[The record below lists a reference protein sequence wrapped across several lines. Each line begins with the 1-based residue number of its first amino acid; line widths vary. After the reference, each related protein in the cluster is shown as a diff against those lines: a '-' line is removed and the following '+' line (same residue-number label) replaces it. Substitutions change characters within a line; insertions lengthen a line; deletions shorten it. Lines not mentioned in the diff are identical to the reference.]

1 MIQIIK
7 TRIQY
12 IKKWGLRL
20 SVCLATSCVA
30 APFGHAQLVDAQND
44 TRQNLLSPDNLKQ
57 MRENYTKAR
66 KALADNKPKSYK
78 TYRAKLDDYVLV
90 PYLDYNDLIKRLE
103 KRPVKEVSAFLNAHS
118 NSYLSHRLRAQ
129 WLLVLAKQKKWPL
142 FVEFYQPDF
151 KNTAIECSFI
161 YARAKMGQVSAL
173 KETPNIWVS
182 HKSLPKA
189 CDPLF
194 TLWKSKKG
202 LTDDIA
208 WQRYTLALSH
218 GKTSLARYITSLM
231 SPTHQEYAKKMH
243 KVYSYPATIRS
254 KTLYVGSSAQMQ
266 DIISFGIRRYAKT
279 NVNDAIRQ
287 WLRYESNQLFD
298 STIAIKTKAELVKRL
313 IRKGHIERATKWVK
327 ASPELQSLASLEPL
341 IHKALTDQNWQNVI
355 NYIDLLSAS
364 EHSKERWQYWQ
375 ARAIEKLDQSKT
387 AQDNAKKTYNT
398 LAQER
403 SFYGF
408 LSADILGVKYNLQH
422 KTPRENAQLRLAIK
436 NMPTI
441 AIAKELWL
449 TGKTLDARQQWQFA
463 LTQLTPE
470 QVIMAGDIAKD
481 WGKHNQAIQSMI
493 FAKQWDMLDIR
504 FPLAYQDEIN
514 TIASTIKMP
523 PTLIFAIARQESA
536 FLENATSRAGARGLM
551 QLMPATAKQTAKKGG
566 IKHTTSDLFTPS
578 HNILLG
584 SFYLK
589 ELLTKYNNNTVHAT
603 AAYNAGPGRVDR
615 WLKKRPASLP
625 FDIWIETIP
634 FKETRGYVKNV
645 MAYTVIYAYR
655 LGDEKL
661 KIKTQLSE
669 FGVH

>member
-1 MIQIIK
+1 MQC
-7 TRIQY
+7 
-12 IKKWGLRL
+12 IKKWGLRS
-20 SVCLATSCVA
+20 SVFLAISCVF
-30 APFGHAQLVDAQND
+30 APLGHTQLIDAQND
-44 TRQNLLSPDNLKQ
+44 TRQTLSSPDNLKK
-57 MRENYTKAR
+57 MRENYAKAR
-66 KALADNKPKSYK
+66 KALADNAPKTYK
-78 TYRAKLDDYVLV
+78 TYRAKLNDYVLV
-90 PYLDYNDLIKRLE
+90 PYLDYNDLIKRLN
-103 KRPVKEVSAFLNAHS
+103 KRPVKEVNAFLEAHS

-129 WLLVLAKQKKWPL
+129 WLLVLSKQKQWPL

-151 KNTAIECSFI
+151 KSTAIECSFI
-161 YARAKMGQVSAL
+161 YARVKMGQLSAL
-173 KETPNIWVS
+173 KETPRIWVS

-194 TLWKSKKG
+194 KLWKSKKG

-208 WQRYTLALSH
+208 WQRYTLALAH

-231 SPTHQEYAKKMH
+231 SPAYQEYAKKMY

-254 KTLYVGSSAQMQ
+254 KTLYVGSSPQMQ
-266 DIISFGIRRYAKT
+266 DIISFGIRRYAKH

-298 STIAIKTKAELVKRL
+298 SHIAIKTKAELVKRL
-313 IRKGHIERATKWVK
+313 IRKGHIERATKWIK

-341 IHKALTDQNWQNVI
+341 IHKALTQQHWQEVV
-355 NYIDLLSAS
+355 NYIDLLSPT
-364 EHSKERWQYWQ
+364 ERSKERWQYWQ
-375 ARAIEKLDQSKT
+375 ARALEKLDSSKT
-387 AQDNAKKTYNT
+387 TQENVKKIYTK

-408 LSADILGVKYNLQH
+408 LSADILGAKYNLQH
-422 KTPRENAQLRLAIK
+422 KTPRENAQLRQTLK

-449 TGKTLDARQQWQFA
+449 TGKTLDARQQWRFA
-463 LTQLTPE
+463 LTQLPPE
-470 QVIMAGDIAKD
+470 HIIMAGDIAKD

-504 FPLAYQDEIN
+504 FPLAYQEEIN
-514 TIASTIKMP
+514 TIASTINMP

-603 AAYNAGPGRVDR
+603 AAYNAGPGRVDK

-669 FGVH
+669 FGLH